1 MSKLSFYKKDDVK
14 ISYRYYKRSK
24 KTLIFLH
31 GLLSDM
37 DGKKSNFL
45 NNYCKK
51 NKISYLC
58 FDFQG
63 HGRSSGEFTNFGI
76 SDWYNDLD
84 NIIKYLKIKNFI
96 LVGSSMGGWVAIIY
110 ALIHPRKVTKL
121 IGIAPAPDFTT
132 KLIWKNFNT
141 HQKNKIKNNK
151 IVKQKVSSD
160 FNYYYSPALFKR
172 SKKYLIEKIK
182 GNFLGETIFLHGG
195 QDKAVPYGYNDSFN
209 FSKKFKN
216 FKNILIKHADHSL
229 SDKESL
235 ITLSKFI

>member
-1 MSKLSFYKKDDVK
+1 
-14 ISYRYYKRSK
+14 
-24 KTLIFLH
+24 
-31 GLLSDM
+31 
-37 DGKKSNFL
+37 
-45 NNYCKK
+45 
-51 NKISYLC
+51 
-58 FDFQG
+58 
-63 HGRSSGEFTNFGI
+63 
-76 SDWYNDLD
+76 
-84 NIIKYLKIKNFI
+84 
-96 LVGSSMGGWVAIIY
+96 MGGWVAIIY

-151 IVKQKVSSD
+151 IVKKKVSSN
-160 FNYYYSPALFKR
+160 FAYYYSPALFKR

-195 QDKAVPYGYNDSFN
+195 KDKAVPYGYNDNFN

>member
-1 MSKLSFYKKDDVK
+1 MSKLNFYKKDDVK

-37 DGKKSNFL
+37 SGKKSSFL

-110 ALIHPRKVTKL
+110 ALINPRKVTKL
-121 IGIAPAPDFTT
+121 IGIAPAPNFTT
-132 KLIWKNFNT
+132 KLIWKNFSI
-141 HQKNKIKNNK
+141 HQKNRIRNNK

-160 FNYYYSPALFKR
+160 FAYYYSPALFKR
-172 SKKYLIEKIK
+172 SRK
-182 GNFLGETIFLHGG
+182 
-195 QDKAVPYGYNDSFN
+195 
-209 FSKKFKN
+209 
-216 FKNILIKHADHSL
+216 
-229 SDKESL
+229 
-235 ITLSKFI
+235 

>member
-1 MSKLSFYKKDDVK
+1 MSKLSFYKKDNVK

-37 DGKKSNFL
+37 SGKKSNFL

-51 NKISYLC
+51 NNISYLC

-76 SDWYNDLD
+76 SDWYKDLD
-84 NIIKYLKIKNFI
+84 DIIEYLKIRNFI

-110 ALIHPRKVTKL
+110 ALTHPRKVTKL

-132 KLIWKNFNT
+132 KLIWKNFT
-141 HQKNKIKNNK
+141 TYQKNKIKNNK
-151 IVKQKVSSD
+151 IVKQKVSSN
-160 FNYYYSPALFKR
+160 FAYYYSPALFKR
-172 SKKYLIEKIK
+172 SRKYLVGKIK

-195 QDKAVPYGYNDSFN
+195 QDKAIPHRYNDRFN
-209 FSKKFKN
+209 LNKKFKN
-216 FKNILIKHADHSL
+216 FKNILIKNADHSL

-235 ITLSKFI
+235 LTLSKFI